1 MIPTLESMLDN
12 VIRREGGYTDHPNDR
27 GGPTNWG
34 ITLDALTTWR
44 QRPTTADDV
53 KNLTENEARAIYQS
67 RYLTEPG
74 LNRIGD
80 PYVLSLAFDCAINH
94 GPQRAVRWL
103 QKIAGVVDD
112 GNLGPVSEVAINSY
126 EPVRL
131 YQKLLARRIV
141 FYGEIVNNDRSQA
154 AFILGWLR
162 RAAEF
167 VET

>member
-1 MIPTLESMLDN
+1 VIPTLDSMLDN

-27 GGPTNWG
+27 GGQTNWG
-34 ITLDALTTWR
+34 ITLDTLTNWR
-44 QRPTTADDV
+44 GRPTTAEDV
-53 KNLTENEARAIYQS
+53 RNLAESEARAIYQA

-74 LNRIGD
+74 LHKITD
-80 PYVLSLAFDCAINH
+80 PYVLSLAFDCSINH
-94 GPQRAVRWL
+94 GPHRVIRWL
-103 QKIAGVVDD
+103 QKIAGVIDD
-112 GNLGPVSEVAINSY
+112 GNLGPVSEVAINSV

-131 YQKLLARRIV
+131 YHKLLARRIV

-167 VET
+167 VEV